1 MNRDVHTKS
10 GQGVAI
16 DRLPA
21 LPDEPGCYLY
31 RDGEGTVIYVGKA
44 KNLKK
49 RVASYFQKR
58 GQDAKTTILVSR
70 IASVDYIVTTNEVE
84 ALVLENSLI
93 KEHLPRYNINLKDA
107 KQYAYIR
114 FTGEEFPRLCIARKA
129 TGDGT
134 FFGPFVSA
142 QERDYVFSV
151 IKKTFRL
158 RTCRKLQK
166 RGCLRLH
173 INSCTA
179 PCRQAVSAEEYAA
192 QVRNATLVLK
202 GKSGEL
208 IEALRAEMA
217 FQTERMEY
225 EQALLLRDQ
234 IQAIEHLG
242 GRQDVAR
249 KRETDE
255 DIINY
260 RVAEGKVYLM
270 LFNIYRGTLV
280 NKKEFVFDEGEDLL
294 EEFLARYYAESD
306 PPGELVLPEEVT
318 ETLGE
323 FFCLRKGGKVTVT
336 VPKLGAKK
344 RLLDL
349 VGLNIETV
357 FFGGEIKLIALAEQL
372 GLGETPRVIECFDIS
387 HLAGTA
393 MVGSMV
399 QFRDARPDKRNYRRF
414 RIKSVEG
421 IDDPRAIAEVVCR
434 RYTRL
439 KKDETP
445 LPDLV
450 VIDGGRAQ
458 LAAALGELKKLQL
471 AIPVIALAKRNEEVY
486 VPGRVRPLPLD
497 RKEKASLFIQEIRD
511 EAHRFAVSYNR
522 LLRRKKII
530 V

>member
-1 MNRDVHTKS
+1 MRATRGPNHNTGPGD
-10 GQGVAI
+10 Q
-16 DRLPA
+16 LPV
-21 LPDEPGCYLY
+21 LPEEPGCYLY
-31 RDGEGTVIYVGKA
+31 RDDEGTVIYVGKA

-49 RVASYFQKR
+49 RVSSYFQKR
-58 GQDAKTTILVSR
+58 DQDAKTAALVSR
-70 IASVDYIVTTNEVE
+70 IGSVDYFVTTNEVE

-93 KEHLPRYNINLKDA
+93 KEHQPRYNINLKDA
-107 KQYAYIR
+107 KQYAYIC
-114 FTGEEFPRLCIARKA
+114 FTGEEYPCLCIARKA

-151 IKKTFRL
+151 VKKTFRL
-158 RTCRKLQK
+158 RTCRNLQK
-166 RGCLRLH
+166 RGCLRFH

-179 PCRQAVSAEEYAA
+179 PCRQAVSAGEYAA
-192 QVRNATLVLK
+192 QVRNATLVLR

-208 IEALRAEMA
+208 IEALRQEMA
-217 FQTERMEY
+217 LLTERMDY
-225 EQALLLRDQ
+225 EHALLIRDQ
-234 IQAIEHLG
+234 IQAVERLG
-242 GRQDVAR
+242 ERQDVAR
-249 KRETDE
+249 RRETDE

-260 RVAEGKVYLM
+260 LVSGGKVYLM
-270 LFNIYRGTLV
+270 LFNIYLGTLT
-280 NKKEFVFDEGEDLL
+280 NKNEFVFDEREDLL
-294 EEFLARYYAESD
+294 EEFITRYYAEHN
-306 PPGELVLPEEVT
+306 PPGELVLPGPVSGPLEEF
-318 ETLGE
+318 L
-323 FFCLRKGGKVTVT
+323 CIRRGGRVMVT

-349 VGLNIETV
+349 VAKNIEIV
-357 FFGGEIKLIALAEQL
+357 FFGDEVKTLALQDRL
-372 GLGETPRVIECFDIS
+372 GLEDPPRVIECFDVS

-399 QFRDARPDKRNYRRF
+399 RFTGARPDKKHYRRF

-421 IDDPRAIAEVVCR
+421 IDDPLSIAEIVRR

-439 KKDETP
+439 KAEGEP

-450 VIDGGRAQ
+450 IIDGGRGQ
-458 LAAALGELKKLQL
+458 LSAALGELKKLQL

-486 VPGRVRPLPLD
+486 IPGRSRPLPLD
-497 RKEKASLFIQEIRD
+497 RKEKASLFVQEIRD